1 MARNPLIALLNQD
14 LSDELGSTI
23 QYLHHHWTAEGIDA
37 AAVIDMFE
45 ATAREEMKHAEKLA
59 ERIVQL
65 GGDPTTTVGKVKKGG
80 NLRKMI
86 EDDLAGEQM
95 AVARYKAHIKRAAAA
110 GDSTTRLLLEEILHD
125 EEEHVDRWM
134 TLLARKP

>member
-14 LSDELGSTI
+14 LSDELGSII

-37 AAVIDMFE
+37 AAVIEMFE
-45 ATAREEMKHAEKLA
+45 GTAREEMQHAEKLA

-65 GGDPTTTVGKVKKGG
+65 GGDPTTAVGKVKKGG
-80 NLRKMI
+80 NLKRMI

-125 EEEHVDRWM
+125 EEEHVDRWL
-134 TLLARKP
+134 TLLARRP